1 MTFRIETPRLCVRP
15 WETTDRSV
23 FGRFVTDA
31 EMMRY
36 INHGLAWDQARMD
49 AYFER
54 QGRNLARH
62 GCCVG
67 AVVSR
72 QSDAVIGMGGIQPLE
87 QAGIFELA
95 WWIWK
100 DYWNRGLAT
109 EMAQACKDYAFNAM
123 QLPQVVAIIDPP
135 NLASI
140 RVAEKLGMR
149 NEGLRNAHHL
159 ADRYPEIE
167 VLLFSFHSSAGR
179 LKFAGQKD

>member
-1 MTFRIETPRLCVRP
+1 MSFHIETPRLRVRP
-15 WETTDRSV
+15 WESADRPV
-23 FGRFVTDA
+23 FERFVADT

-36 INHGLAWDQARMD
+36 ISHGLVWDQARID

-54 QGRNLARH
+54 QARNLAQY

-72 QSDAVIGMGGIQPLE
+72 QSNAVIGMGGVQPLE

-109 EMAQACKDYAFNAM
+109 EMARASRDYALKVM
-123 QLPQVVAIIDPP
+123 KLPQVVAIIDPP

-159 ADRYPEIE
+159 AERYPDME
-167 VLLFSFHSSAGR
+167 VTYYLLERPASVLIR
-179 LKFAGQKD
+179 